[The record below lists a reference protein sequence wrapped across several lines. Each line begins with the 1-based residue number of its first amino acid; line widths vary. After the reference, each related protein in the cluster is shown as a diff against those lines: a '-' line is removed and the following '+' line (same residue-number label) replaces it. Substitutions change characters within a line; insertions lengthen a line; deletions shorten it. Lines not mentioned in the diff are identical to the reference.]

1 MDTYSTKQSDI
12 KRNWILI
19 DVKGQVLG
27 RVATKIA
34 QLLIGKTKPYFTP
47 HLDCGDYV
55 VVINSNQ
62 VEVTGRKEKNKI
74 YYHHTN
80 FPSGLK
86 SIPFDR
92 QMKKDSRKLITRAVS
107 SMLPKNKL
115 RALRLKR
122 LKVFKTDKHI
132 YADKLKKSLTPGVKK
147 GATLTGGAR
156 ESRVGTAKP
165 EGVTLNKSVKK
176 QTKKDK

>member
-1 MDTYSTKQSDI
+1 MDTYKTKQKDI
-12 KRNWILI
+12 KRDWHLI
-19 DVKGQVLG
+19 DVKDQVLG
-27 RVATKIA
+27 RIATKIA
-34 QLLIGKTKPYFTP
+34 QKLVGKTKPYFTP

-55 VVINSNQ
+55 VVINSNH
-62 VEVTGRKEKNKI
+62 VKVTGRKEKNKI
-74 YYHHTN
+74 YHHHTN

-92 QMKKDSRKLITRAVS
+92 QMEKDSRRIITRAVS

-122 LKVFKTDKHI
+122 LKIFKTDKHI

-147 GATLTGGAR
+147 GATLTGGA
-156 ESRVGTAKP
+156 KP
-165 EGVTLNKSVKK
+165 EGVTLKKSLKKQK